1 MGMRIAEVCRVHPRG
16 RVYMPCGYFARDP
29 IHYVG
34 RSGLFSAFG
43 IVLTVL
49 RSGVG
54 TRSRIAQKLQ
64 CTVHWIWFS
73 ILQARLSGP
82 AAWTGW
88 GRRPGWLAW
97 WGKPAFREKGI
108 VIVKVAGSFSNM
120 SE

>member
-73 ILQARLSGP
+73 ILQAPFIWSGGMDRMGSP
-82 AAWTGW
+82 SGMAGLVGQA
-88 GRRPGWLAW
+88 
-97 WGKPAFREKGI
+97 GI
-108 VIVKVAGSFSNM
+108 P
-120 SE
+120 